1 MWGQIGGDSEN
12 EAPENG
18 PRLPCAPDRGGAHQ
32 SQSIPE
38 GEELVKGKSP
48 DPLFRVSMMAKV
60 EKMGSWNVEDA
71 PRPNIWGGSHTLE
84 PVTGCLKV
92 IPNVLLPSVS
102 PVQWLSR
109 VRFFATP

>member
-1 MWGQIGGDSEN
+1 MWSQIGGDSEN

-18 PRLPCAPDRGGAHQ
+18 PHLPCPPDRGGAHQ

-102 PVQWLSR
+102 SVQSLSR
-109 VRFFATP
+109 VRLFATP